1 MASLESVCMRVF
13 PAFSAVLLV
22 LLAGCSGADFAR
34 DVGLT
39 RDSPDEFTV
48 TTRAPLAMPTDF
60 TLPRPTPGA
69 PRPQEPAVQLA
80 AEATLAPSVELNN
93 RTGPLTPGQQ
103 AILAA
108 AGPPAPA
115 NIRQSIDAQE
125 AKLNNNGSIGNTLAF
140 WQKKP
145 IPGQVI
151 DPVKEA
157 ARLRAEGVS
166 VVSP

>member
-1 MASLESVCMRVF
+1 
-13 PAFSAVLLV
+13 
-22 LLAGCSGADFAR
+22 
-34 DVGLT
+34 
-39 RDSPDEFTV
+39 
-48 TTRAPLAMPTDF
+48 MPTDF
-60 TLPRPTPGA
+60 TLPRPQPGA
-69 PRPQEPAVQLA
+69 PRPQEPSAQLA

-93 RTGPLTPGQQ
+93 RTGTLTPGQQ

-108 AGPPAPA
+108 SGPPAPA
-115 NIRQSIDAQE
+115 NIRQSIDSQA

-145 IPGQVI
+145 IPGQII

-157 ARLRAEGVS
+157 ARLRAEGVP